1 MVIPDKKLTKYGQL
15 RKYFYEK
22 NSGISWV
29 FTLTLEIP
37 EKNKVSPLE
46 IPQNCVTQAS

>member
-1 MVIPDKKLTKYGQL
+1 MAIPDKKLTKNGQF

-22 NSGISWV
+22 NPGISWF

-37 EKNKVSPLE
+37 EKNKASPLE
-46 IPQNCVTQAS
+46 ISQNCVTQAS